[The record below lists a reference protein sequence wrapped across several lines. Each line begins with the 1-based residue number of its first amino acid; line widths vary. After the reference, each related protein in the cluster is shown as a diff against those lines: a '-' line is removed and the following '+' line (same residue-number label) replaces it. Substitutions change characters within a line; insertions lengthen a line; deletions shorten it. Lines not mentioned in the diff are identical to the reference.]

1 MARGTDC
8 QGDGMTVLLSGQ
20 QAVEPES
27 ERGLGWC
34 RAGRG
39 PSHPNKG
46 LFTRAGGFRLR
57 ACRAPWGP
65 PRDSQWTACAPAIRS
80 SQSRPGPGATDKAK
94 EEACPGGS
102 EDLVEWLFGADS
114 GKMVTGNTQNQQI
127 LSQSSGTSPCPD
139 PRLVAAVAAG
149 REGTARPEK
158 PRAQQEE
165 ASRRAG
171 SPDPLGPALGTWGGR
186 LLLPAAAAFL
196 ESRVSTF
203 FHFRKNAEHQIQDGH
218 G

>member
-102 EDLVEWLFGADS
+102 GE
-114 GKMVTGNTQNQQI
+114 QNQPPA
-127 LSQSSGTSPCPD
+127 STSNCLD
-139 PRLVAAVAAG
+139 VLGAG
-149 REGTARPEK
+149 APGGGGLQESRPETE
-158 PRAQQEE
+158 RTWW
-165 ASRRAG
+165 SG
-171 SPDPLGPALGTWGGR
+171 CLGLTQGR
-186 LLLPAAAAFL
+186 W
-196 ESRVSTF
+196 
-203 FHFRKNAEHQIQDGH
+203 
-218 G
+218 